1 VSEIEITLLMWLL
14 TTLLGVVAGWG
25 AIIIGVVSG
34 SIPWITMNVFGKR
47 LAFFRAVD
55 DVLGVV
61 HTHMV
66 AGVCGGFL
74 VGIFSTSQGAIAF
87 AALSPGGGITG
98 HGVQIG
104 WQLAGACFI
113 IGWNVVW
120 TSLICL
126 FIKYVCRVP
135 LRMSDEDLM
144 IGDDAIHGE
153 AAYAFLDENVVDV
166 EDPNSSLIMG
176 ESPKNSDPENS
187 GAAKEAATDNPEIDV
202 AARV

>member
-1 VSEIEITLLMWLL
+1 MRLL

-34 SIPWITMNVFGKR
+34 SIPWITMNVLSKR
-47 LAFFRAVD
+47 LSFFRAVD

-74 VGIFSTSQGAIAF
+74 VGIFATSEGSTAF
-87 AALSPGGGITG
+87 ASLSPGGGITG

-126 FIKYVCRVP
+126 FIKHVCRV
-135 LRMSDEDLM
+135 SAEDVGRGL
-144 IGDDAIHGE
+144 GD
-153 AAYAFLDENVVDV
+153 
-166 EDPNSSLIMG
+166 
-176 ESPKNSDPENS
+176 
-187 GAAKEAATDNPEIDV
+187 
-202 AARV
+202 RR

>member
-1 VSEIEITLLMWLL
+1 
-14 TTLLGVVAGWG
+14 
-25 AIIIGVVSG
+25 
-34 SIPWITMNVFGKR
+34 MNVLGKR
-47 LAFFRAVD
+47 LSFFRAVD

-74 VGIFSTSQGAIAF
+74 VGIFATSEGSIAF
-87 AALSPGGGITG
+87 ASLSPGGGITG

-126 FIKYVCRVP
+126 FIKHVCRVP
-135 LRMSDEDLM
+135 LRMSDEDLV

-153 AAYAFLDENVVDV
+153 AAYTFQDV
-166 EDPNSSLIMG
+166 EDTTSNLLMG
-176 ESPKNSDPENS
+176 ESPKENSDPEKG
-187 GAAKEAATDNPEIDV
+187 GATKGAATDNPEID
-202 AARV
+202 AAEQV

>member
-1 VSEIEITLLMWLL
+1 MSEIEITPLMWLL

-34 SIPWITMNVFGKR
+34 SIPWITMNILGKR
-47 LAFFRAVD
+47 LSFFKAVD

-74 VGIFSTSQGAIAF
+74 VGVFATSEGSIAF
-87 AALSPGGGITG
+87 ASLSPGGGITG

-104 WQLAGACFI
+104 WQLAGAAFI

-126 FIKYVCRVP
+126 FIKHVCRVP
-135 LRMSDEDLM
+135 LRMSDEDLV

-153 AAYAFLDENVVDV
+153 AAYTFQDV
-166 EDPNSSLIMG
+166 EDTTSNLLMG
-176 ESPKNSDPENS
+176 ESPNNSDPEK
-187 GAAKEAATDNPEIDV
+187 GVAAKKAATDNPELGV
-202 AARV
+202 AEQV